1 MNKLNLKQTMTN
13 VVNATKRYSP
23 EIMTGLGIAGMITTT
38 ILAVKATPKALRL
51 IELEKAEYADECDMT
66 KMDVV
71 KAAWKP
77 YVPAVITGV
86 ASTACLIGANSVN
99 AKRNAALTAA
109 YELSRS
115 ALSDYKS
122 AVVETIGEKKAKD
135 VDERV
140 AQERVN
146 ANPMMEQSVI
156 LTEKGNT
163 LCYDVIS
170 GRYFRSAK
178 DKLEKAENQMNRRL
192 IQENYLSL
200 NEFYYEVGLP
210 CVKIGNEL
218 GWNIHDGEIDLVFS
232 ATLTDNGEPCLVM
245 DYCVG
250 PRYDYTSLM

>member
-1 MNKLNLKQTMTN
+1 MNKINLKQTMTN
-13 VVNATKRYSP
+13 VINSTKRHSP

-51 IELEKAEYADECDMT
+51 IELQEQEERRDLT
-66 KMDVV
+66 KTEIV

-77 YVPAVITGV
+77 YIPAAITGA

-135 VDERV
+135 VSERV
-140 AQERVN
+140 AQEHVT
-146 ANPMMEQSVI
+146 ANPPVEQNVI

-163 LCYDVIS
+163 LCYDAIS

-178 DKLEKAENQMNRRL
+178 DKLEKAENVMNRRL

-218 GWNIHDGEIDLVFS
+218 GWNIHDGEIDLDFS
-232 ATLTDNGEPCLVM
+232 ATLTDDGEPCLVM
-245 DYCVG
+245 DYCVA
-250 PRYDYTSLM
+250 PRYSYQSLM